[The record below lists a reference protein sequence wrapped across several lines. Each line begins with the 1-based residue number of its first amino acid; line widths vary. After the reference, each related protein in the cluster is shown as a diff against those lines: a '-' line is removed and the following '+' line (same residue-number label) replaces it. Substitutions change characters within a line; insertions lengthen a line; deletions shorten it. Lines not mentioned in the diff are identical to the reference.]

1 MEKDKTKLIPT
12 MYVMYICTHF
22 AIGRPWQLVWYF
34 MAAIP
39 LSDGDP
45 AVCL

>member
-22 AIGRPWQLVWYF
+22 AIGLVL